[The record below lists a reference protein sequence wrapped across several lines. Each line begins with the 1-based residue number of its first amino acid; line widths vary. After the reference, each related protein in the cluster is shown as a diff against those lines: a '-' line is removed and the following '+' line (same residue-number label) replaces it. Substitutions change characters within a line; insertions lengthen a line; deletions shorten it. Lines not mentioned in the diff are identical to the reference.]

1 MRQSTQNVPMAETGL
16 DTNDMAE
23 KWDLTGWARLMS
35 AEQRREVISRY
46 EQLLE
51 KYSAPVARAAD
62 LPYPKEL
69 IRRAIREELSE
80 NPDFEMRSYL
90 EIAFVQLECFLP
102 PEEFNVVHDFKR
114 ASALAQELAK
124 SGDPRD
130 IVASAGILS
139 KVKGDKAVR
148 ILEKISRKIRR
159 RIAEIRAISLPVFKT
174 TEY

>member
-1 MRQSTQNVPMAETGL
+1 MAEMGL
-16 DTNDMAE
+16 DTKDTVDEQELSA
-23 KWDLTGWARLMS
+23 LASLMS
-35 AEQRREVISRY
+35 AAQREGVISRY

-51 KYSAPVARAAD
+51 KYSAPVAKEVD
-62 LPYPKEL
+62 LPYPREL

-148 ILEKISRKIRR
+148 ILEKISKKIRR
-159 RIAEIRAISLPVFKT
+159 RIAEIHAISLPVFKT

>member
-1 MRQSTQNVPMAETGL
+1 MAETGL
-16 DTNDMAE
+16 DTNDMADKQE
-23 KWDLTGWARLMS
+23 LTAWACLMS
-35 AEQRREVISRY
+35 AEQRGEVISRY
-46 EQLLE
+46 EQLLQ
-51 KYSAPVARAAD
+51 KYSAPVAREAD
-62 LPYPKEL
+62 LPYPKKL

-102 PEEFNVVHDFKR
+102 PEEFKVVHDFKR

-148 ILEKISRKIRR
+148 ILEKISRKIRQ

>member
-1 MRQSTQNVPMAETGL
+1 MGL
-16 DTNDMAE
+16 NTNDMADKQE
-23 KWDLTGWARLMS
+23 LTGWTCLMS
-35 AEQRREVISRY
+35 AEQRGEVISRY

-51 KYSAPVARAAD
+51 KYTTPVAREAD
-62 LPYPKEL
+62 LPFPKEM
-69 IRRAIREELSE
+69 IRRAIRDELSE

-90 EIAFVQLECFLP
+90 EIAFVQLECFLS
-102 PEEFNVVHDFKR
+102 PEEFKVVHDFKR

-130 IVASAGILS
+130 IVASADILS